1 MKTTAIYVRVS
12 TDRQTQ
18 AQTIQ
23 QQVERLQAYL
33 ATEGQALT
41 EDHIF
46 RDDGYSGSSL
56 NRPGLDQL
64 RDRIKRACFER
75 VLITS
80 PDRLARRFVHQ
91 MLLMEEFEREGC
103 EVQFLD
109 RPMSQDPHDQL
120 LLQIRGAVAE
130 YERVLIAERMRRGRQ
145 LRLRSGTLLPWTT
158 PPYGYRSA
166 PDCPRDPAGVRVEP
180 IEGVLVQELFVRYLE
195 PQGSLLGLAKYLLEL
210 GVSSPH
216 GNPRWSAASLRG
228 ILTNPAY
235 TGKLCIGRR
244 RSRPPR
250 SRRSATHPLGKP
262 ARGADFT
269 SPEEWTLL
277 GSIPALVTDDIFD
290 QVQQKLA
297 LNMKQAAR
305 NNKSHQ
311 YLLRALV
318 SCGACQ
324 SACIS
329 RTTNTGQSYYACRCL
344 AQPLYSGHDKRCRSR
359 YIPADQLDVIVWC
372 DVCQLISQP
381 EAIIHALQRA
391 HDGHWLPQQ
400 LQARRET
407 LRKAQATLRQQT
419 ERLTEAYMAGIMP
432 LPEYQRRRREL
443 DNRDAGLEQ
452 QARELGAQVDR
463 QHEISQMAHSI
474 QDFCRRVQSGL
485 ANASFVQKRTLLELL
500 VDRVLVI
507 NDQVE
512 IRYVVP
518 THPRGETTRFCHLR
532 KDYFDHIVQVADG
545 TTSTSP
551 TKFPSPLQFR
561 YYLRI
566 RRVPVHVDDPRSWMP
581 A

>member
-532 KDYFDHIVQVADG
+532 KDYFDHI
-545 TTSTSP
+545 
-551 TKFPSPLQFR
+551 
-561 YYLRI
+561 I
-566 RRVPVHVDDPRSWMP
+566 
-581 A
+581 

>member
-12 TDRQTQ
+12 TDRQAQ

-33 ATEGQALT
+33 ATEGQTLP

-64 RDRIKRACFER
+64 RDRLKRACFER

-91 MLLMEEFEREGC
+91 MLIMEEFERASC

-145 LRLRSGTLLPWTT
+145 QRLRSGTLLPWTT

-166 PDCPRDPAGVRVEP
+166 PDCPRDPSGVRIEP

-195 PQGSLLGLAKYLLEL
+195 PRGSLLGLAKYLLDL
-210 GVSSPH
+210 HVPSPH

-228 ILTNPAY
+228 ILTNPTY
-235 TGKLCIGRR
+235 TGRLCVGRR

-250 SRRSATHPLGKP
+250 TRRSATRPLGKP

-269 SPEEWTLL
+269 SPEEWTFL
-277 GSIPALVTDDIFD
+277 GSIPVLVTEDIFD

-297 LNMKQAAR
+297 LNMKQATR
-305 NNKSHQ
+305 NNKSHL

-329 RTTNTGQSYYACRCL
+329 RTTNGGRSYYACRCL
-344 AQPLYSGHDKRCRSR
+344 AQPLYSGNDKRCRSR
-359 YIPADQLDVIVWC
+359 YIPADQLDHIVWS
-372 DVCQLISQP
+372 DICQLVSQP
-381 EAIIHALQRA
+381 DAIVTALQRA

-400 LQARRET
+400 LQARREA
-407 LRKAQATLRQQT
+407 LRKSQATLRQQV
-419 ERLTEAYMAGIMP
+419 ERLTEAYLAGVVH
-432 LPEYQRRRREL
+432 LSEYQRRRHEL
-443 DNRDAGLEQ
+443 DTRDAGLEQ
-452 QARELGAQVDR
+452 QAKELGAQVDR
-463 QHEISQMAHSI
+463 QKETSQMAASI
-474 QDFCRRVQSGL
+474 EDFCRRIQAGL
-485 ANASFVQKRTLLELL
+485 ANASFTQRRTLVELL

-518 THPRGETTRFCHLR
+518 THSRGETTRFCHLR
-532 KDYFDHIVQVADG
+532 KDYFDDVVQVLALAEA
-545 TTSTSP
+545 SP
-551 TKFPSPLQFR
+551 ARKHAFGFQR
-561 YYLRI
+561 CHRRWI
-566 RRVPVHVDDPRSWMP
+566 RRVFVDVHHSR
-581 A
+581 